1 MILELAKIGGKN
13 QKFKTEAQALE
24 FFAGHGVTVAGVK
37 PTQDKK

>member
-13 QKFKTEAQALE
+13 QKFKTEADALE
-24 FFAGHGVTVAGVK
+24 FFAKHRVSIAGVK